1 MMYEIY
7 RGHFYSR
14 TNNKW
19 EAVIWCDQETA
30 PTEVGVLE
38 FSGEEPLVI
47 EWEDIKKE
55 DVICSSSATL
65 VLISP
70 GDRTYEDLYTIK
82 PGAIRLD
89 IYKNGTKYWSGV
101 LDPEFY
107 EEPYN
112 TMQDYE
118 VSLTF
123 SDFGILDR
131 LKFDMKGYR
140 TIREVLWHALSSS
153 NLNIPIVESMISTT
167 LDGETQMTL
176 LDLSVHSDNFYD
188 EEGEAMSY
196 YESIVGILQ
205 PLGLKMVQKNGRIWI
220 YDLNGLYEKGGT
232 KTLRWM
238 SDDQVMGTSEVYNNA
253 VIRWS
258 PYVRDGNLTNDECYV
273 KKTDTSLTA
282 LNSIEGKN
290 LDTSVYYSYHASPD
304 PINWLDTSDSG
315 FTLWTDREG
324 VGATLLDD
332 RVCFFKIVPQAD
344 GDESEGVAI
353 YWPSISGSQS
363 GNHYRILVKQ
373 HGIRPAAGTPNSYI
387 GTSLF
392 RTKGTWLPHVKDWRA
407 LRLRIG
413 LELLMDVRYNP
424 FEEAINMKHE
434 KQADNEKD
442 WKAWGNFLYIP
453 VSIKYKPYGGSQ
465 TYCWTNRNALPL
477 ANLRKPMT
485 TVSETMGEW
494 VPYDDSRDDEPETFG
509 YLCFYDVTD
518 REETSAIGGW
528 KSNRPAID
536 PHNERLS
543 TGLARADNGQF
554 IPYPNYGGQGG
565 EISIEIRRNGWMICD
580 GGTELNRMANADER
594 KLMGKC
600 HWTLVKIPQIEIQRN
615 LIEAPELE
623 TDDVIFKAEIN
634 SNAKETLE
642 IETICGTSAKDI
654 PLARGAYFDTGSK
667 EPVTSLYRGGRHT
680 QAEELLIGTLYSQY
694 GERHLTLSGT
704 TKILTDNIT
713 TYEDVMKKGIRMMVT
728 SEVQDLYNET
738 SETTFVE
745 LRPDEYSKTN

>member
-1 MMYEIY
+1 MYEIY

-14 TNNKW
+14 NNNKW
-19 EAVIWCDQETA
+19 EAVISCDQEA
-30 PTEVGVLE
+30 VPQEVGALD
-38 FSGEEPLVI
+38 FPGEEPLVI
-47 EWEDIKKE
+47 EWEENKKE

-65 VLISP
+65 ILISP
-70 GDRTYEDLYTIK
+70 GDRTYENLYTIK

-140 TIREVLWHALSSS
+140 TIREVLWHALSSG
-153 NLNIPIVESMISTT
+153 NLNIPVVESLISTT

-196 YESIVGILQ
+196 YESIKGILQ
-205 PLGLKMVQKNGRIWI
+205 PLGMKMVQKNGRIWI
-220 YDLNGLYEKGGT
+220 YDLNGLYEKGGS
-232 KTLRWM
+232 KTLKWM

-273 KKTDTSLTA
+273 KKTDASLTA
-282 LNSIEGKN
+282 LNTTQGKN
-290 LDTSVYYSYHASPD
+290 LDTSIYYSYHASPD
-304 PINWLDTSDSG
+304 PINWFDTSDSG
-315 FTLWTDREG
+315 FTIWTDREG
-324 VGATLLDD
+324 VGTTLLDD
-332 RVCFFKIVPQAD
+332 RVRFFKIVPQAD
-344 GDESEGVAI
+344 GDESEGVAM

-363 GNHYRILVKQ
+363 GKDYRIIIKQ
-373 HGIRPAAGTPNSYI
+373 HGIQPAAGTPNSYV
-387 GTSLF
+387 GKSLF
-392 RTKGTWLPHVKDWRA
+392 RTKGTWLPNVKDWRT

-424 FEEAINMKHE
+424 FEEAFNMKHE
-434 KQADNEKD
+434 KQADNEKA

-453 VSIKYKPYGGSQ
+453 VSIKYKPSGGGP

-477 ANLRKPMT
+477 TNLRKPMT
-485 TVSETMGEW
+485 TINETMGEW

-518 REETSAIGGW
+518 REEASAIGGW
-528 KSNRPAID
+528 KRNRPAID

-543 TGLARADNGQF
+543 TGLARSDNGQY

-565 EISIEIRRNGWMICD
+565 EVSLEIRRNGWIVCD
-580 GGTELNRMANADER
+580 GGTKLNRMVNADDR

-600 HWTLVKIPQIEIQRN
+600 HWILVKIPQIEIQRN

-623 TDDVIFKAEIN
+623 TEDVIYKAEIN

-642 IETICGTSAKDI
+642 LETVCGTSTTEI
-654 PLARGAYFDTGSK
+654 PLARGAYFNTGSN
-667 EPVTSLYRGGRHT
+667 EPITSLYRGGRHT
-680 QAEELLIGTLYSQY
+680 QAEELFIGTLYSQY